1 MDSLNLKK
9 EGNVDTSYLI
19 RLFLNAAAGET
30 PHVGASLVARL
41 TEGTVAVFQDIN
53 KYLIDRFNGI
63 SESRSYSVSLRRS
76 SDRLQL
82 WSDGYGISSAA
93 SDEIFDRSCRL
104 RGATLEIL
112 CSIGSTLTESL
123 LGKTQLSESFTNKVE
138 NLRQLI
144 QEAEDDLSKSESSTG
159 SSEYD
164 DDDIAQITADLEAD
178 TRSLMDLDSLFSEPI
193 FDIEHARQPLDSS
206 WHKWKPH
213 EPYRQLIGKQFPK
226 ANEELVTSLGKA
238 NYERFL
244 RGKEQRDKNFW
255 AWCEDPKGPRL
266 MHPSEIKGL
275 EPTSSKFTDSGLGS
289 SIPSSYAETIMS
301 YHGGEGT
308 SVRLPPLPR
317 SSRGGFLCMA
327 CGRATAVENKS
338 AWKRHLYNDLMPW
351 QCLEPSCGHLGVFGT
366 REDWVSHLALD
377 HFGPEWKESECPL
390 CRKDT
395 GCGKTAILSHLG
407 GHLEEISLAALPSNP
422 DSDTE
427 SQPSNTSQQDKVAGS
442 DAEEIN
448 SAAGIMVVECPPTHP
463 DDTQIFEM
471 TREGPV
477 TLEEVADYLGEVMR
491 QGPNFE
497 DEFLHLLQNYE
508 FDM

>member
-93 SDEIFDRSCRL
+93 SAKLIVVVQHLGLVASTW
-104 RGATLEIL
+104 AT
-112 CSIGSTLTESL
+112 GL

-144 QEAEDDLSKSESSTG
+144 QEAEDDLLKSESSTG

-301 YHGGEGT
+301 YHGG
-308 SVRLPPLPR
+308 
-317 SSRGGFLCMA
+317 
-327 CGRATAVENKS
+327 
-338 AWKRHLYNDLMPW
+338 
-351 QCLEPSCGHLGVFGT
+351 
-366 REDWVSHLALD
+366 
-377 HFGPEWKESECPL
+377 
-390 CRKDT
+390 
-395 GCGKTAILSHLG
+395 
-407 GHLEEISLAALPSNP
+407 HLEEISLAALPSNP